1 MFCTLTD
8 SGKNDFR
15 IGIMNR
21 IGNVRHFFTTG
32 IVSGCSWYDRL
43 YDELLIWWLFIS
55 PSILHVLYVV
65 KNKFPCL
72 DVFSC
77 VSVTMSD
84 QMMFESSCL
93 PFGLWSLCFLM
104 LFVFILYFPTSEVII
119 ESYNWPASVSLD
131 RPVTVDGSIQV
142 LKISIKGAS
151 GTTDVD
157 LFYPNGIN

>member
-21 IGNVRHFFTTG
+21 IGNVRHLFTTG
-32 IVSGCSWYDRL
+32 IVSGCSWYDSL

-104 LFVFILYFPTSEVII
+104 LFVFIYVYWCTTRFQ
-119 ESYNWPASVSLD
+119 YQMMHVSLTSYTTV
-131 RPVTVDGSIQV
+131 VTY
-142 LKISIKGAS
+142 GA
-151 GTTDVD
+151 GTATRVHLRFLVEFVFLD
-157 LFYPNGIN
+157 L